1 MTILCVF
8 LNQPYPNIIFY
19 KTNNVGYLCRNF
31 NIMAISDFVI
41 LRKGKEDSIKRFH
54 PWVFSGAIF
63 KKSFADE
70 TSRWVRVLD
79 AREQV
84 LGVGYYADSSIA
96 VRLVA
101 FEDVLPDTQFWKQ
114 KFEKALAVRQSIGFT
129 NNPSSTA
136 FRLINGEGDGIP
148 GLIVD
153 IYAGTAVFQFHHAFL
168 HHIKQEIL
176 DGFTAVKELADKRL
190 VIRNTFEKHSPT
202 EQSGEPE
209 IMSENGI
216 RFSVDPFGG
225 QKTGFFLDQR
235 DNRFLL
241 EQYAKN
247 KTVLNTFCYTGGF
260 SLYALRGGAKRVVS
274 VDISAYAMQQVEMN
288 LELNGWK
295 NATHES
301 VCTDVI
307 PYLNEVGK
315 DFDLIVLDPP
325 AFAKSLS
332 KRHNAIQ
339 AYKRLNR
346 AAFQAIQPGGLVFTF
361 SCSQVVT
368 RELFERTIYSAAI
381 EAGRTVRILHRLT
394 QSPDHPTSVFHI
406 EGEYLKGLVLHVE

>member
-1 MTILCVF
+1 
-8 LNQPYPNIIFY
+8 
-19 KTNNVGYLCRNF
+19 
-31 NIMAISDFVI
+31 MAISDFVI
-41 LRKGKEDSIKRFH
+41 LRKGKEDSIRRFH

-70 TSRWVRVLD
+70 ASRWVRVLD
-79 AREQV
+79 PKQDFLA
-84 LGVGYYADSSIA
+84 LGFYADSSIA
-96 VRLVA
+96 VRIVS
-101 FEDVLPDTQFWKQ
+101 FKDEIPDVDFWKR
-114 KFEKALAVRQSIGFT
+114 KFEKAVASRKAIGFIG
-129 NNPSSTA
+129 NEFSSSY
-136 FRLINGEGDGIP
+136 RLINGEGDGVS

-153 IYAGTAVFQFHHAFL
+153 VYANTAVFQFHHPFL
-168 HHIKQEIL
+168 HGVKDEIL
-176 DGFTAVKELADKRL
+176 DGFSKVSDLANKRL
-190 VIRNTFEKHSPT
+190 VIRNTYDKHTPT
-202 EQSGEPE
+202 EQTGEPE
-209 IMSENGI
+209 IMLENGI
-216 RFSVDPFGG
+216 KFSVDPFGG

-235 DNRFLL
+235 DNRSLI
-241 EQYAKN
+241 EKYSKG

-274 VDISAYAMQQVEMN
+274 VDISGYAMQQVDQN

-295 NATHES
+295 DASHES

-307 PYLNEVGK
+307 PYLNEVGR

-339 AYKRLNR
+339 AYKRLNK
-346 AAFQAIQPGGLVFTF
+346 AAMEAIQPNGLIFTF

-381 EAGRTVRILHRLT
+381 EAGRTVRVLHRLT
-394 QSPDHPTSVFHI
+394 QSPDHPTSIFHT

>member
-1 MTILCVF
+1 MISWLREATFAANL
-8 LNQPYPNIIFY
+8 QS
-19 KTNNVGYLCRNF
+19 
-31 NIMAISDFVI
+31 MAISDFVI

-70 TSRWVRVLD
+70 SSRWVRVVD
-79 AREQV
+79 ARENF
-84 LGVGYYADSSIA
+84 LALGYYADSSIA
-96 VRLVA
+96 VRVVS
-101 FEDVLPDTQFWKQ
+101 FDDVIPDKHFWQQ
-114 KFEKALAVRQSIGFT
+114 KFEKAVAVRKAIHFI

-153 IYAGTAVFQFHHAFL
+153 VYANTAVFQFHHVFL
-168 HHIKQEIL
+168 HSVQQEIL
-176 DGFTAVKELADKRL
+176 DGFSAVTELANKRI
-190 VIRNTFEKHSPT
+190 VIRNTYEKHAPT
-202 EQSGEPE
+202 EQTGEPE

-216 RFSVDPFGG
+216 KFSVDPFGG

-241 EQYAKN
+241 EQYAKD

-295 NATHES
+295 NSAHES
-301 VCTDVI
+301 VCADVI
-307 PYLNEVGK
+307 PYLNEVGR

-339 AYKRLNR
+339 AYKRLNT
-346 AAFQAIQPGGLVFTF
+346 AAMKAIQPGGLIFTF

-381 EAGRTVRILHRLT
+381 EAGRTVRVLHRLT
-394 QSPDHPTSVFHI
+394 QSPDHPTSVFHT

>member
-1 MTILCVF
+1 MSV
-8 LNQPYPNIIFY
+8 
-19 KTNNVGYLCRNF
+19 
-31 NIMAISDFVI
+31 SDFVI

-63 KKSFADE
+63 KKSFEGED
-70 TSRWVRVLD
+70 SRWVRVLD
-79 AREQV
+79 AREKF
-84 LGVGYYADSSIA
+84 LALGYYADSSIA
-96 VRLVA
+96 VRVVS
-101 FEDVLPDTQFWKQ
+101 FEDIQPDSIFWKQ
-114 KFEKALAVRQSIGFT
+114 KFEKALLVREAIGFLGDE
-129 NNPSSTA
+129 NSTS

-153 IYAGTAVFQFHHAFL
+153 VYAGTAVFQFHHPFL
-168 HHIKQEIL
+168 YNIREEIIE
-176 DGFTAVKELADKRL
+176 GFKANVALENKRI
-190 VIRNTFEKHSPT
+190 VIRNTYEKHAPT
-202 EQSGEPE
+202 QETGEPE
-209 IMSENGI
+209 IMHEHGI
-216 RFSVDPFGG
+216 KFSVDPFGG

-235 DNRFLL
+235 ENRFLL
-241 EQYAKN
+241 EKYARG

-274 VDISAYAMQQVEMN
+274 VDISAYAMQQVETN

-295 NATHES
+295 DAAHES

-339 AYKRLNR
+339 AYKRLNK
-346 AAFQAIQPGGLVFTF
+346 AALEAIQPNGLIFTF

-381 EAGRTVRILHRLT
+381 EAGRNVRVLHRLT
-394 QSPDHPTSVFHI
+394 QSPDHTTSVFHT
-406 EGEYLKGLVLHVE
+406 EGEYLKGLVLQVE